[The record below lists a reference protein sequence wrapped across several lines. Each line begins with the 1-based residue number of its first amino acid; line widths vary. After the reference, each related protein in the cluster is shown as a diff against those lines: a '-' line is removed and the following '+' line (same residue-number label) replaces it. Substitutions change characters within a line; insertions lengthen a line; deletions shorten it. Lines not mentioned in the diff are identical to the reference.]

1 MQLPPLRHANAVRPE
16 LYRVRPWIRKHC
28 CTRGLVGPYQL
39 NIINIDIDISKE
51 PAFGN
56 ITI

>member
-1 MQLPPLRHANAVRPE
+1 MQPE

-28 CTRGLVGPYQL
+28 CTRGLVVPYQL
-39 NIINIDIDISKE
+39 NIINVDIDISKE

-56 ITI
+56 ITM